1 MFKNGKQQMA
11 AALCALL
18 LCCGMTARPAAV
30 ETSAAAAILMEAESG
45 RVLYAQRSDEP
56 MKIASTTKIMTALV
70 ALEAC
75 SLEEQV
81 EVTRAHMAE
90 GSSMYLRPGEQLT
103 LETLLYGLMLC
114 SGNDAALAI
123 ADHCGPGVEAFVSK
137 MNEKA
142 KELGMSHTAF
152 ANPNGLDQEG
162 HYSTARDMAVLAA
175 YAMKN
180 EAFARIVSTRQV
192 TAGGRTMVNHNKLL
206 SRYEGC
212 IGLKTGFTKASGRT
226 LVTCAERD
234 GMRLVAVTLNDGND
248 WADHSALF
256 DYGFAHYE
264 MRRPASLRQAAGQV
278 PVLNSAAGKIPVC
291 YGGVFAYPVGE
302 GETLE
307 CCLETDECVFAPV
320 EAGAR
325 AGEAVYCLNGR
336 EVGRVPLYYGASAAP
351 LEQKQA
357 GGLWQRAARALRC
370 KFHPES

>member
-137 MNEKA
+137 MDEKA
-142 KELGMSHTAF
+142 MEEL
-152 ANPNGLDQEG
+152 
-162 HYSTARDMAVLAA
+162 
-175 YAMKN
+175 
-180 EAFARIVSTRQV
+180 
-192 TAGGRTMVNHNKLL
+192 
-206 SRYEGC
+206 
-212 IGLKTGFTKASGRT
+212 
-226 LVTCAERD
+226 
-234 GMRLVAVTLNDGND
+234 
-248 WADHSALF
+248 
-256 DYGFAHYE
+256 
-264 MRRPASLRQAAGQV
+264 
-278 PVLNSAAGKIPVC
+278 
-291 YGGVFAYPVGE
+291 
-302 GETLE
+302 
-307 CCLETDECVFAPV
+307 
-320 EAGAR
+320 
-325 AGEAVYCLNGR
+325 
-336 EVGRVPLYYGASAAP
+336 
-351 LEQKQA
+351 KQYV
-357 GGLWQRAARALRC
+357 
-370 KFHPES
+370 

>member
-1 MFKNGKQQMA
+1 MFKNGKRQMA

-30 ETSAAAAILMEAESG
+30 GTSAAAAILMEAESG
-45 RVLYAQRSDEP
+45 RVLYAQRPDEP

-70 ALEAC
+70 AIETC

-90 GSSMYLRPGEQLT
+90 GSSMYLRPGERLT

-114 SGNDAALAI
+114 SGNDAALAV
-123 ADHCGPGVEAFVSK
+123 ADHCGPGVEAFVAR

-142 KELGMSHTAF
+142 RELGMTRTAF
-152 ANPNGLDQEG
+152 ANPNGLDEEG

-175 YAMKN
+175 YAMEN
-180 EAFARIVSTRQV
+180 GTFARIVSTRRV

-256 DYGFAHYE
+256 DYGFAHYKLQ
-264 MRRPASLRQAAGQV
+264 RPASLYQEAGRV
-278 PVLNSAAGKIPVC
+278 PVLNSATGQIPLR
-291 YGGVFAYPVGE
+291 YGGGFAYPVGE

-307 CCLETDECVFAPV
+307 CRWEADGCVFAPV
-320 EAGAR
+320 EAGTR
-325 AGEAVYCLNGR
+325 AGEAVYSLDGW

-351 LEQKQA
+351 LEQKQT
-357 GGLWQRAARALRC
+357 GGFWQRAARGLRC
-370 KFHPES
+370 KFQPGS